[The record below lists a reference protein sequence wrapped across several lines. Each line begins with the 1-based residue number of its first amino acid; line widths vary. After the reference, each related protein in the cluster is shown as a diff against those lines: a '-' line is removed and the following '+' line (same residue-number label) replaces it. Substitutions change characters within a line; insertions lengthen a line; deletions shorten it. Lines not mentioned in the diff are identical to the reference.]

1 MSDTK
6 VIESTIKESTIKKR
20 GRKPKYNTDEERR
33 EAKRL
38 QNKAYRERK
47 KQELIELRRLQNKQN
62 IENNIKNENHEIVK
76 NIINSVDDD
85 ECCVIDPIEGSKNV
99 RIILE

>member
-6 VIESTIKESTIKKR
+6 VNESTLKESTIKKR

-85 ECCVIDPIEGSKNV
+85 
-99 RIILE
+99 

>member
-1 MSDTK
+1 MSET
-6 VIESTIKESTIKKR
+6 IINESPMETSYQKKR

-62 IENNIKNENHEIVK
+62 IENQLNNENHQIVK

-85 ECCVIDPIEGSKNV
+85 ESTIVDPIEGSKNV
-99 RIILE
+99 RVICD

>member
-85 ECCVIDPIEGSKNV
+85 
-99 RIILE
+99 